1 MDTEQQAA
9 NQTEGLNKRVG
20 GKVDN
25 VKIRA
30 VHREPEIFYFSL
42 LL

>member
-20 GKVDN
+20 GKIDN
-25 VKIRA
+25 VKILKG
-30 VHREPEIFYFSL
+30 F
-42 LL
+42 